1 MPKIWVDSQG
11 RIQIP
16 RHIRELIAIKPM
28 TYIEY
33 DISNSFLVLK
43 AKGGDKR

>member
-16 RHIRELIAIKPM
+16 RRIRELLGIKSPS
-28 TYIEY
+28 YIDY
-33 DISNSFLVLK
+33 DISNKTLILK